1 MSDKSNKGKG
11 TPVTTGTDN
20 DDILVVVADENKV
33 NGGDGNDII
42 IGGSGSDRVN
52 AGDGDDVITG
62 GLGDDTIYGNGGF
75 DTAVFSGDIR
85 DYLFS
90 EGKGNSFIVSGPDGV
105 DTLKQVESL
114 QFENL
119 SVSLDGSNN
128 APLVS
133 DKLLTVTE
141 EGSGT
146 VNLLEDAWDYEGDA
160 LHVVDG
166 SAEFNFSAAG
176 SYDFLAVGESASESV
191 AFSVTDGE
199 NAVSRTLTVSITG
212 VNDTPVAGNDSAV
225 TVEDDAPIAGNVL
238 ANDADVDSSDT
249 LAVTGINGVLG
260 TVTLTSGAM
269 VTIASDGNYSYD
281 QAGAFDSLND
291 GESAI
296 DSFTYSITDGN
307 GGTADATVEILSLIH
322 I

>member
-166 SAEFNFSAAG
+166 SAERRANRAIHPRRPQRQHACLASHAG
-176 SYDFLAVGESASESV
+176 RR
-191 AFSVTDGE
+191 
-199 NAVSRTLTVSITG
+199 VS
-212 VNDTPVAGNDSAV
+212 
-225 TVEDDAPIAGNVL
+225 
-238 ANDADVDSSDT
+238 
-249 LAVTGINGVLG
+249 
-260 TVTLTSGAM
+260 
-269 VTIASDGNYSYD
+269 
-281 QAGAFDSLND
+281 
-291 GESAI
+291 
-296 DSFTYSITDGN
+296 
-307 GGTADATVEILSLIH
+307 
-322 I
+322 